1 MPDAVRHRSRHT
13 VHAVGKP
20 AVVVIGVP
28 EIGDCE
34 NDQKS
39 DKHSHLI
46 SPSPS
51 ARALRICA
59 RRRRANLC
67 QINVDQSDGRH
78 SLVFFWI
85 ESVPIKFA
93 ACGALDLRSE
103 PIEIL

>member
-51 ARALRICA
+51 AGRPGPRGIPAAAEMHDVREGD
-59 RRRRANLC
+59 RRTRR
-67 QINVDQSDGRH
+67 
-78 SLVFFWI
+78 
-85 ESVPIKFA
+85 
-93 ACGALDLRSE
+93 
-103 PIEIL
+103 